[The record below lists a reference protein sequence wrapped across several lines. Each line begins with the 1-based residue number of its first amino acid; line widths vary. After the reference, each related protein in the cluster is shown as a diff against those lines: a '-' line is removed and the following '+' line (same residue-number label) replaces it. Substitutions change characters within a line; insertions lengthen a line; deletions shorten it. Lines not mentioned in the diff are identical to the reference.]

1 MSIQA
6 RQNNVRPEPPRH
18 PLFGQGAHEPYAKA
32 LRHGLGTL
40 SLEPAYD
47 DVEASPLRFK
57 VQQWCESST
66 PAEVALLRAS
76 GGPVLDVGCGP
87 GRMLVA
93 AASLGLRALGVD
105 VSGEAVAQAKSRGA
119 LAVRQSIFDAVPYEG
134 QWETVLLLDGN
145 IGIGGNIA
153 AMLRRLG
160 QVLAPSGSVLVEVEQ
175 EAALDVSYAAILR
188 GSGHEASEP
197 FPWARVGSMALD
209 TYASDGGWTAA
220 QWTTFPPTD
229 CLGGSLEAEAGQERL
244 ICRLTRRGYRST
256 PATDSAATATK
267 TLHRIPKARA

>member
-6 RQNNVRPEPPRH
+6 KQSNIRREPPRH
-18 PLFGQGAHEPYAKA
+18 PVFGQGAGEPYAQA

-40 SLEPAYD
+40 SLEPASD
-47 DVEASPLRFK
+47 DVEVSPLRFT
-57 VQQWCESST
+57 VQQWCEPAT

-93 AASLGLRALGVD
+93 AADLGLRALGVD
-105 VSGEAVAQAKSRGA
+105 VSGEAVAHARSRGA
-119 LAVRQSIFDAVPYEG
+119 MAIRHSIFDALPYEG
-134 QWETVLLLDGN
+134 QWKTVLLLDGN

-197 FPWARVGSMALD
+197 FPWARVGPLALD
-209 TYASDGGWTAA
+209 TYAVDACWTAA
-220 QWTTFPPTD
+220 QWTTFPATD
-229 CLGGSLEAEAGQERL
+229 RLGGSLEAEAGLERL
-244 ICRLTRRGYRST
+244 ICRLTRRG
-256 PATDSAATATK
+256 
-267 TLHRIPKARA
+267 